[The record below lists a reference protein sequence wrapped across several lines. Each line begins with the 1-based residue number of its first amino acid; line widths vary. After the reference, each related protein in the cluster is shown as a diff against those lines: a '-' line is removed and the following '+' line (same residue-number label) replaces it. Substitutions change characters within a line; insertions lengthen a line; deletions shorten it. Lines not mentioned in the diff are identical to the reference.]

1 MLFQFAPAVQA
12 AIHAGKY
19 VQVFTSAG
27 VPIGMARDPV
37 TGQFVAHAIGAVVNN
52 SPLSP
57 LVAASQFATS
67 GAQMYQM
74 HRGFQA
80 IQTSL
85 GVLQATTALI
95 GVGTVAVGALAAVNL
110 YQTLRLRKEVGQL
123 RLEVKEG
130 FIDLKK
136 ALKDQG
142 AEILQRL
149 DEVAQN
155 VEFRQHRTILVQAYG
170 RFLEATKLMKT
181 AMSCQDLSVR
191 NNTLANA
198 QLILVEALAD
208 YNNPQLFS
216 KTCAAGQLR
225 RLECAWAIDQTI
237 ALTYQLQNEPAA
249 VSDHL
254 SHLQDKIRQD
264 SLTVINCCETEDEL
278 DFLFP
283 ELTRIHD
290 HDLAVL
296 ESWQNQVDWLRT
308 LPSSELKLLQSA
320 DFSNSEVTVDSEGF
334 TNTATLSV
342 PPEQLLYENL
352 KQKSH
357 LYSLRT
363 QLEFLIQPTVRR
375 EREAYISEQAAKTG
389 YKTLVPTNLQ
399 KASDLTVANLYWYF
413 IVGDEPIPATN
424 VHTNKATVDKFRS
437 AVCRKKPRQPLAN
450 WFAQV

>member
-12 AIHAGKY
+12 AIDAGKY

-37 TGQFVAHAIGAVVNN
+37 TGRFVAHAIGAVVNN

-80 IQTSL
+80 VQAGLQTIQTSL

-149 DEVAQN
+149 DEVAQD

-170 RFLEATKLMKT
+170 RFLEATKLMKI

-191 NNTLANA
+191 NATLANA

-208 YNNPQLFS
+208 YNNPQLLS
-216 KTCAAGQLR
+216 ETCAAGQLR

-249 VSDHL
+249 VSDRL
-254 SHLQDKIRQD
+254 SHLQDQIRQD
-264 SLTVINCCETEDEL
+264 SLTVINRCETEDEI

-296 ESWQNQVDWLRT
+296 ESWQNQVDWMRT
-308 LPSSELKLLQSA
+308 LPPSELKLLQSA

-334 TNTATLSV
+334 TNTATLAV

-357 LYSLRT
+357 LYSLGT
-363 QLEFLIQPTVRR
+363 QLVFLMQPTVRR
-375 EREAYISEQAAKTG
+375 KREAYISEQAAKTG
-389 YKTLVPTNLQ
+389 YKTLVPANLQ
-399 KASDLTVANLYWYF
+399 KASDLAVANLYWYF
-413 IVGDEPIPATN
+413 VVRDESEDEAEEEI
-424 VHTNKATVDKFRS
+424 TV
-437 AVCRKKPRQPLAN
+437 
-450 WFAQV
+450 